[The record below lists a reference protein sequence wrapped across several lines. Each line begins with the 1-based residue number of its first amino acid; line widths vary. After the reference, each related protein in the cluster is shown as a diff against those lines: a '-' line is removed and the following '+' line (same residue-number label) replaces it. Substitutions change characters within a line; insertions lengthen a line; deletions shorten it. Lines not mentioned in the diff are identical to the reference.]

1 MRIEPAAGAAAD
13 AFDVSFDVQNTGR
26 RAGHEVPQLYVRAL
40 DQTRPMPLREL
51 RGFSRIHLAPGARQ
65 RVSFRVTKKDLAF
78 YDEAAKRFVTAPGE
92 YEMAAGR
99 SSADLPVT
107 ARVRVP

>member
-1 MRIEPAAGAAAD
+1 MRIGPAAGAAAD
-13 AFDVSFDVQNTGR
+13 AFDVSFDVQNTGT
-26 RAGHEVPQLYVRAL
+26 RAGHEVPQLYARAL
-40 DQTRPMPLREL
+40 DAGRPMPLHEL
-51 RGFSRIHLAPGARQ
+51 RGFTRIDLAPGARQ
-65 RVSFRVTKKDLAF
+65 RVSFRVTKQDLAY

-99 SSADLPVT
+99 SSADLPVS

>member
-1 MRIEPAAGAAAD
+1 MS
-13 AFDVSFDVQNTGR
+13 VDVQNTGT

-40 DQTRPMPLREL
+40 DATRPMPLREL
-51 RGFSRIHLAPGARQ
+51 RGFTRIHLAPGARQ

-99 SSADLPVT
+99 SSADLPTT

>member
-1 MRIEPAAGAAAD
+1 MMIGPLLLIAAANSAQLPVSERPSASTFVPVAGA
-13 AFDVSFDVQNTGR
+13 S
-26 RAGHEVPQLYVRAL
+26 VRA
-40 DQTRPMPLREL
+40 RA
-51 RGFSRIHLAPGARQ
+51 SVRILTAAKFGEGRSEEAPGARQ
-65 RVSFRVTKKDLAF
+65 RVSFRVTKQDLAY

-99 SSADLPVT
+99 SSADLPVS

>member
-1 MRIEPAAGAAAD
+1 
-13 AFDVSFDVQNTGR
+13 
-26 RAGHEVPQLYVRAL
+26 
-40 DQTRPMPLREL
+40 MPIREL

-65 RVSFRVTKKDLAF
+65 RVSFRVTRKDLAYF
-78 YDEAAKRFVTAPGE
+78 DESAKRFVTAPGE